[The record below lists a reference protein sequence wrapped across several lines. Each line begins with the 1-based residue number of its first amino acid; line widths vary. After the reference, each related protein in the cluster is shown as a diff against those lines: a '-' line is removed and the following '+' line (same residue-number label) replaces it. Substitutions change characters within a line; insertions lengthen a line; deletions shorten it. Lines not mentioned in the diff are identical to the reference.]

1 MTILL
6 LAALLPPI
14 VLMIWVYRLDK
25 IESEPPRLILKLL
38 LFGALSCIPAAIIES
53 IAGGLLERVISPY
66 QFGTLYQFL
75 YYFLVV
81 AWTEEGVKHFA
92 LKHGSWKNP
101 AFNYRFDAIVYAT
114 AAALG
119 FGALKL
125 AGVF

>member
-14 VLMIWVYRLDK
+14 ILMIWVYKLDK

-38 LFGALSCIPAAIIES
+38 LFGALSCIPAALIEGF
-53 IAGGLLERVISPY
+53 AGGLLSNVVPPY
-66 QFGTLYQFL
+66 SNGTLYQFL

-114 AAALG
+114 
-119 FGALKL
+119 
-125 AGVF
+125 